1 MPPAFFPVVTQF
13 SPVPSGPGWK
23 GEEGPLDAAVLRDTV
38 DNIREH
44 GFTGLEMP
52 THRPPEEEAV
62 ILEYA
67 RSRGMIISYHAGAL
81 EGFKRTAPPTPCVYA
96 PEYEEAVRARV
107 TAALE
112 SLKDMPNLYNVF
124 PYQDEPFH

>member
-1 MPPAFFPVVTQF
+1 MKHKVMVLAIAVVIAAVDVIAEESVPPAFFPVVTQF
-13 SPVPSGPGWK
+13 SPVPSGPGWR

-67 RSRGMIISYHAGAL
+67 KSRA
-81 EGFKRTAPPTPCVYA
+81 
-96 PEYEEAVRARV
+96 
-107 TAALE
+107 
-112 SLKDMPNLYNVF
+112 
-124 PYQDEPFH
+124 